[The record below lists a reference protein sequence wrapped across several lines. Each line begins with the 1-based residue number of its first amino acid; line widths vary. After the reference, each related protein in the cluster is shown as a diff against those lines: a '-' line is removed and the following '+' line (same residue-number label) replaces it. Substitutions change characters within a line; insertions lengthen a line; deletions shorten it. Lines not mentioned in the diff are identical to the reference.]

1 MAAAN
6 IQAHSSH
13 CHDNSNRVASQFLVL
28 TPQPSV
34 EKVEEKK
41 EEAKPA
47 VNPFDAASEEEE
59 EQKTEEEKSGNPF
72 GVPEKKE
79 EKPVNPFDAASEEE
93 EEESGNPFGAP
104 EEKKPSANPF
114 DAASEEEKEEVSP
127 LEQRTP
133 TPQLAAGKKQ
143 KSLFNIFRRDR
154 DDRKEAGT
162 GILASI
168 TNTISSTVNTIV
180 TATSTEEDPAVKAAR
195 EAELRKRREEEEQRR
210 HEEEE
215 RIRKQRE
222 EEERKRREEEER
234 LRKISLIKDKLKKGI
249 DCMKHCSRGKPHPT
263 TITLITQ
270 SSGEQAVSMERGDNV
285 QIQWQRKK
293 SLFHGK
299 IGLLQMADIKK
310 IASDPSG
317 PIVTL
322 SGPRELTLEFPTE
335 DAKKEFYDCFPL
347 IVDGIEKV

>member
-6 IQAHSSH
+6 IQAHASH
-13 CHDNSNRVASQFLVL
+13 CHDNGDHVSSQFLVL
-28 TPQPSV
+28 PPQPSV
-34 EKVEEKK
+34 EKTEEKK
-41 EEAKPA
+41 EESKPA

-59 EQKTEEEKSGNPF
+59 ESGNPF
-72 GVPEKKE
+72 GASEEKKE
-79 EKPVNPFDAASEEE
+79 AKPANPFDAASEEE
-93 EEESGNPFGAP
+93 EEAGNPFGAP
-104 EEKKPSANPF
+104 EAKPSANPF
-114 DAASEEEKEEVSP
+114 DAASEEEKEEVAP
-127 LEQRTP
+127 LEQRSP
-133 TPQLAAGKKQ
+133 TPQLSAGKKQ

-180 TATSTEEDPAVKAAR
+180 TAASTEEDPAVKAAR
-195 EAELRKRREEEEQRR
+195 EEEQRKRREEEEQRR
-210 HEEEE
+210 REEEE

-249 DCMKHCSRGKPHPT
+249 ECMKHCSRGKPHPT

-270 SSGEQAVSMERGDNV
+270 SSGDQAVSMEGRGDV

-322 SGPRELTLEFPTE
+322 SGPRELTLEFPTD
-335 DAKKEFYDCFPL
+335 DAKNEFYDCFPL

>member
-1 MAAAN
+1 M
-6 IQAHSSH
+6 
-13 CHDNSNRVASQFLVL
+13 
-28 TPQPSV
+28 
-34 EKVEEKK
+34 EEKK

-114 DAASEEEKEEVSP
+114 DAASEEEKDEVSP

-168 TNTISSTVNTIV
+168 TNTISNTVNTIV

-270 SSGEQAVSMERGDNV
+270 SYGEQAVSMERGDNV

>member
-1 MAAAN
+1 M
-6 IQAHSSH
+6 
-13 CHDNSNRVASQFLVL
+13 
-28 TPQPSV
+28 
-34 EKVEEKK
+34 EKSEEKK
-41 EEAKPA
+41 EEVKPSA
-47 VNPFDAASEEEE
+47 
-59 EQKTEEEKSGNPF
+59 
-72 GVPEKKE
+72 
-79 EKPVNPFDAASEEE
+79 NPFDAASEEE
-93 EEESGNPFGAP
+93 EEESGNPFGASEAKPSANPFDAASEEEESGNPFGAP
-104 EEKKPSANPF
+104 EAKPSANPF
-114 DAASEEEKEEVSP
+114 DAASEEEKEEVAP
-127 LEQRTP
+127 LEQRSP

-180 TATSTEEDPAVKAAR
+180 TAASTEEDPAVKAAR
-195 EAELRKRREEEEQRR
+195 EEEQRKRREEEEQRR
-210 HEEEE
+210 REEEE

-249 DCMKHCSRGKPHPT
+249 ECMKHCSRGKPHPT

-270 SSGEQAVSMERGDNV
+270 SSGEQAVSLKNGCDA

-299 IGLLQMADIKK
+299 IGLLQMAEIKK
-310 IASDPSG
+310 IANDPSG
-317 PIVTL
+317 RVVTL
-322 SGPRELTLEFPTE
+322 SGPRELSLEFPTD
-335 DAKKEFYDCFPL
+335 DAKNEFYDCFPL

>member
-1 MAAAN
+1 M
-6 IQAHSSH
+6 
-13 CHDNSNRVASQFLVL
+13 
-28 TPQPSV
+28 
-34 EKVEEKK
+34 EEKK
-41 EEAKPA
+41 EEAEPA
-47 VNPFDAASEEEE
+47 VNPLDAASEEEE

-168 TNTISSTVNTIV
+168 TNTIC
-180 TATSTEEDPAVKAAR
+180 
-195 EAELRKRREEEEQRR
+195 L
-210 HEEEE
+210 
-215 RIRKQRE
+215 
-222 EEERKRREEEER
+222 
-234 LRKISLIKDKLKKGI
+234 
-249 DCMKHCSRGKPHPT
+249 
-263 TITLITQ
+263 
-270 SSGEQAVSMERGDNV
+270 
-285 QIQWQRKK
+285 
-293 SLFHGK
+293 
-299 IGLLQMADIKK
+299 
-310 IASDPSG
+310 
-317 PIVTL
+317 
-322 SGPRELTLEFPTE
+322 
-335 DAKKEFYDCFPL
+335 
-347 IVDGIEKV
+347 